1 MIGTDAR
8 RLAGW
13 SGAGVLAVATAV
25 SVLTVRWG
33 GGGSIP
39 FAAGG
44 DLGLTTRGPASVLLP
59 VVLGVATLVLVVA
72 TATRETS
79 EPRFVLLMLGFT
91 AAAALTVLA
100 STLPA
105 LLLGWEL
112 MGAASYA
119 LIGYRWTD
127 PHRVASGLTAFLTT
141 RFADLGL
148 YAATAAALAGRTDL
162 SLDALTTL
170 DGVPG
175 QVAAAGVLVAALGK
189 AAQLPFSFWLAR
201 AMDGPAPVSALLH
214 SAAMVALGGYLLVRL
229 SPLLAASG
237 WADDAAAWIGA
248 TTAVVLGAV
257 AVVQADLKLLLAAS
271 TSAQLGFVVMAAGVG
286 ATAAGTAHLVAHA
299 SVKALLFLA
308 AGAWLRATGSKQL
321 GDLVGA
327 ARRWPALGAVSVA
340 ALLALAG
347 VPPLSLW
354 ATKDAVLAAAGHRSL
369 ALEAVGLVGAALAAA
384 YAITALVVLLRP
396 VQDDASSGDRVPPRV
411 PLALAPLAVGA
422 LGLGALALPAV
433 LTRLPGAVPAE
444 PSPAGVALSSALVLA
459 VGTVTA
465 VLRRRGDVLT
475 GRWTGPLRGWLG
487 LERAAHVL
495 VVRPTLR
502 LADGVAA
509 VDDRLLAPSVAVLG
523 RSTLR
528 LAGTVGKSERRLSAA
543 VRDLG
548 GAGLRGAGLVARAE
562 RLLAA
567 LVDGVGRGAGAGSE
581 TVRRSSGTGLLHHY
595 YLQVAGA
602 LLLVVGVPLLV
613 LLLTNPR

>member
-1 MIGTDAR
+1 MTRTDAR

-13 SGAGVLAVATAV
+13 SGAGVLAVATAL
-25 SVLTVRWG
+25 SVLAVRWG

-44 DLGLTTRGPASVLLP
+44 DLGLTTRGPAAVLLP

-91 AAAALTVLA
+91 AAAVLTVLA

-148 YAATAAALAGRTDL
+148 YAATAAALAGGTDL

-175 QVAAAGVLVAALGK
+175 QVAAAGALVAALGK

-257 AVVQADLKLLLAAS
+257 AVVQTDLKLLLAAS

-286 ATAAGTAHLVAHA
+286 TAHLVAHA

-308 AGAWLRATGSKQL
+308 AGAWLQATGSKQL

-327 ARRWPALGAVSVA
+327 ARRWPALGALSVA

-369 ALEAVGLVGAALAAA
+369 ALETVGLVGAALAAA

-396 VQDDASSGDRVPPRV
+396 VQDDAASGDRVPARV

-422 LGLGALALPAV
+422 IVLGALALPAV
-433 LTRLPGAVPAE
+433 SSRLPGEVPAE
-444 PSPAGVALSSALVLA
+444 PSPAGVALSTALVMA
-459 VGTVTA
+459 VGAVTA
-465 VLRRRGDVLT
+465 VLRWRGDVLPV
-475 GRWTGPLRGWLG
+475 RWTDPLRGWLG
-487 LERAAHVL
+487 LERAAHAL

-509 VDDRLLAPSVAVLG
+509 VDDRLLAPAVAMLG
-523 RSTLR
+523 RGTLR
-528 LAGTVGKSERRLSAA
+528 LAGAVGEGERRQSAA
-543 VRDLG
+543 VHALG
-548 GAGLRGAGLVARAE
+548 GAGLRGGGLVARAE

-567 LVDGVGRGAGAGSE
+567 LVDGVARGAGTGSA
-581 TVRRSSGTGLLHHY
+581 TVRRSSGTGQLHHY
-595 YLQVAGA
+595 YLQVTGA
-602 LLLVVGVPLLV
+602 LLLVVCVPLLV

>member
-1 MIGTDAR
+1 MTRADAR

-13 SGAGVLAVATAV
+13 AGAGLLALATAV
-25 SVLTVRWG
+25 SVLAVRWG
-33 GGGSIP
+33 GGASLP

-44 DLGLTTRGPASVLLP
+44 ELGLTTRGPAAVLLP
-59 VVLGVATLVLVVA
+59 VVLGVAALVLVVA

-91 AAAALTVLA
+91 AAATLTVLA

-127 PHRVASGLTAFLTT
+127 PHRVDSGLTAFLTT

-148 YAATAAALAGRTDL
+148 YAATAAALAGGTDL

-237 WADDAAAWIGA
+237 WADDAAAWVGA
-248 TTAVVLGAV
+248 ITAVVLGAV
-257 AVVQADLKLLLAAS
+257 AVVQTDLKLLLAAS

-308 AGAWLRATGSKQL
+308 AGAWLQATGSKQL
-321 GDLVGA
+321 ADLVGA
-327 ARRWPALGAVSVA
+327 ARRWPALGVLSVA

-354 ATKDAVLAAAGHRSL
+354 ATKDAVLAAAGHRSV
-369 ALEAVGLVGAALAAA
+369 ALETVGLVGAALAAA
-384 YAITALVVLLRP
+384 YAVTALVVLLRP
-396 VQDDASSGDRVPPRV
+396 VPHDPVPGERVRTRV

-422 LGLGALALPAV
+422 LALGVLTLPAV

-444 PSPAGVALSSALVLA
+444 PSPAGVVLSTALVLA
-459 VGTVTA
+459 VGAVTA

-475 GRWTGPLRGWLG
+475 GRWTDPLRGWLG
-487 LERAAHVL
+487 LERAAHAL

-509 VDDRLLAPSVAVLG
+509 VDDRVLSRAVD
-523 RSTLR
+523 
-528 LAGTVGKSERRLSAA
+528 A
-543 VRDLG
+543 
-548 GAGLRGAGLVARAE
+548 
-562 RLLAA
+562 
-567 LVDGVGRGAGAGSE
+567 VGRGAVTGARGVVRGERGLSALVDAVARGAGRASE
-581 TVRRSSGTGLLHHY
+581 SGVRRSSGSGQLHHY
-595 YLQVAGA
+595 YLQVAVA
-602 LLLVVGVPLLV
+602 LLLVVLAVSLPLLV
-613 LLLTNPR
+613 LSLTNPR